1 MLKSVHVKPLT
12 LVLPE
17 NIGPDAEA
25 LVPIDKLVAVV
36 GFEICV
42 TEVNTCVVSL
52 FAFPAGPVC
61 VAVTAK
67 PFSSVPVIV
76 KTIALVG
83 ADALECSCN
92 ITPIIKPCCRSC

>member
-1 MLKSVHVKPLT
+1 
-12 LVLPE
+12 
-17 NIGPDAEA
+17 
-25 LVPIDKLVAVV
+25 
-36 GFEICV
+36 V

-76 KTIALVG
+76 KTIALVV
-83 ADALECSCN
+83 ALPDVNFNVVATLLQLSN
-92 ITPIIKPCCRSC
+92 PAAVAA